1 MPIPSSEG
9 VHRRTLLRD
18 QAYET
23 LRDAIVDGTLA
34 PGERLRDAELEAW
47 LGISRTPIREAL
59 LRLERARLVIAQPG
73 RQTIVAPV
81 DLSSTLGA
89 QQVAAAMHELAT
101 RLAVP
106 TLTKEDLSRL
116 ETANASFAEALER
129 EDVVAAIVHDD
140 DFHGVF
146 VSRCGNPVVPE
157 VLERVV
163 PVLRRVERLRFAS
176 LAGLASVRQ
185 HALITG
191 HARGG
196 DAEGAAAASR
206 DNWLSLRYTFTS
218 QARSADD

>member
-73 RQTIVAPV
+73 RQTIVAHV
-81 DLSSTLGA
+81 DPPSTLGA